1 MKVVEKVD
9 GASTNIY
16 NKSVRALFNKC
27 NKCNL
32 VNKVKIKMKKKQR
45 LTGFV
50 EYTGL
55 LIGLIAVWQ
64 LASDKGLINPIILPS
79 PLSIVQCFI
88 ALMKDGSLIEN
99 LAISSKRVLTGYA
112 ISAILAVFLGI
123 CIGLSPRFKR
133 MTDLI
138 IQILKPIPPISWIP
152 LVILWFGIGESSKV
166 FLIFIGGFFTIL
178 VNVVDGIRRID
189 VKLVELANA
198 MVIPRMKYIL
208 LVVIPYAAPNIFT
221 GLRIGLGQ
229 SWMCV
234 VAAELVAA
242 ASGLGYMIMFARQ
255 FGQTDVVIVGMLM
268 IGIIGKVMDSIL
280 MAVEKSVIRW
290 K

>member
-1 MKVVEKVD
+1 M
-9 GASTNIY
+9 
-16 NKSVRALFNKC
+16 R
-27 NKCNL
+27 
-32 VNKVKIKMKKKQR
+32 KKKR
-45 LTGFV
+45 LTDFI

-55 LIGLIAVWQ
+55 LFALIAVWEF
-64 LASDKGLINPIILPS
+64 ASEKGYINPLILPS
-79 PLSIVQCFI
+79 PKSIVQCFL
-88 ALMKDGSLIEN
+88 ALIEDGSLSKN
-99 LAISSKRVLTGYA
+99 LIISSKRVLTGYA
-112 ISAILAVFLGI
+112 ISSVLALILGI
-123 CIGLSPRFKR
+123 WIGLSPRFKQ

-189 VKLVELANA
+189 VKLIELANA

-208 LVVIPYAAPNIFT
+208 QIVIPYAAPNIFT
-221 GLRIGLGQ
+221 GLRVGLGQ

-234 VAAELVAA
+234 VAAELVA
-242 ASGLGYMIMFARQ
+242 SSTGLGYMIMYARQ

-268 IGIIGKVMDSIL
+268 IGIIGKLMDSIL
-280 MAVEKSVIRW
+280 MAIEKSVIRW

>member
-1 MKVVEKVD
+1 
-9 GASTNIY
+9 
-16 NKSVRALFNKC
+16 
-27 NKCNL
+27 
-32 VNKVKIKMKKKQR
+32 MKKGQK
-45 LTGFV
+45 LTGFI

-55 LIGLIAVWQ
+55 LVVLIIVWQ
-64 LASDKGLINPIILPS
+64 VASDRGLINPIILPS

-88 ALMKDGSLIEN
+88 ALMRDGSLPKN
-99 LAISSKRVLTGYA
+99 LIISSKRVLTGYA
-112 ISAILAVFLGI
+112 ISVIMALILGI
-123 CIGLSPRFKR
+123 WIGLSPRFKR

-138 IQILKPIPPISWIP
+138 IQIMKPIPPISWIP

-166 FLIFIGGFFTIL
+166 FLIFIGGFFTVL

-208 LVVIPYAAPNIFT
+208 QIVIPYAAPSIFT
-221 GLRIGLGQ
+221 GLRVGLGQ

-242 ASGLGYMIMFARQ
+242 SSGLGYMIMFARQ

-268 IGIIGKVMDSIL
+268 IGIIGKVMDSLL

>member
-1 MKVVEKVD
+1 
-9 GASTNIY
+9 
-16 NKSVRALFNKC
+16 
-27 NKCNL
+27 
-32 VNKVKIKMKKKQR
+32 MKKKKK
-45 LTGFV
+45 LTGIL

-55 LIGLIAVWQ
+55 LIALIAVWQ
-64 LASDKGLINPIILPS
+64 FASDKGLIEPIILPS
-79 PLSIVQCFI
+79 PLSIVECFVS
-88 ALMKDGSLIEN
+88 LVKDGSLLKN
-99 LAISSKRVLTGYA
+99 LIISSKRVLAGYA
-112 ISAILAVFLGI
+112 ISVVLALILGI
-123 CIGLSPRFKR
+123 WIGLSPRFKR

-166 FLIFIGGFFTIL
+166 FLIFIGGFFTVL

-198 MVIPRMKYIL
+198 MVIPKMKYIFQI
-208 LVVIPYAAPNIFT
+208 VIPYAAPNIFT
-221 GLRIGLGQ
+221 GLRVGLGQ

-242 ASGLGYMIMFARQ
+242 SSGLGYMIMFARQ

-280 MAVEKSVIRW
+280 MTIEKSVIRW

>member
-1 MKVVEKVD
+1 
-9 GASTNIY
+9 
-16 NKSVRALFNKC
+16 
-27 NKCNL
+27 
-32 VNKVKIKMKKKQR
+32 
-45 LTGFV
+45 
-50 EYTGL
+50 
-55 LIGLIAVWQ
+55 
-64 LASDKGLINPIILPS
+64 
-79 PLSIVQCFI
+79 
-88 ALMKDGSLIEN
+88 
-99 LAISSKRVLTGYA
+99 
-112 ISAILAVFLGI
+112 
-123 CIGLSPRFKR
+123 
-133 MTDLI
+133 
-138 IQILKPIPPISWIP
+138 
-152 LVILWFGIGESSKV
+152 
-166 FLIFIGGFFTIL
+166 
-178 VNVVDGIRRID
+178 
-189 VKLVELANA
+189 

>member
-1 MKVVEKVD
+1 
-9 GASTNIY
+9 
-16 NKSVRALFNKC
+16 
-27 NKCNL
+27 
-32 VNKVKIKMKKKQR
+32 MKKKQR
-45 LTGFV
+45 LSGFI

-55 LIGLIAVWQ
+55 LITLIVIWQ
-64 LASDKGLINPIILPS
+64 FASDKGFINPIILPS
-79 PLSIVQCFI
+79 PLSIVQCFS
-88 ALMKDGSLIEN
+88 ALIGDGSLLKN
-99 LAISSKRVLTGYA
+99 LIISSKRVLTGYV
-112 ISAILAVFLGI
+112 ISAILALVLGI
-123 CIGLSPRFKR
+123 WIGLSPRFKR

-189 VKLVELANA
+189 IKLVELANA
-198 MVIPRMKYIL
+198 MVVPRIKYIL
-208 LVVIPYAAPNIFT
+208 QIVIPYAAPNIFT
-221 GLRIGLGQ
+221 GLRVGLGQ

-242 ASGLGYMIMFARQ
+242 SSGLGYMIMFARQ

-280 MAVEKSVIRW
+280 MAIEKSVIRW